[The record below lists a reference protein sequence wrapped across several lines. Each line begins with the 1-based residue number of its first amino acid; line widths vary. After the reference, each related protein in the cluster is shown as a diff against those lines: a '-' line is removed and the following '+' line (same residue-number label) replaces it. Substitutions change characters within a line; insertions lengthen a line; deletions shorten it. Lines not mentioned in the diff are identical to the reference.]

1 VTAQPSGSYGKTKC
15 IDDDDDDGDGDVL
28 DKEEKATD
36 CIIARQTYHIYRS
49 KEKGKLEGTAGGE
62 IIKQE
67 LVGGL
72 EDGLESFTALRC
84 NVSSTHNLNS
94 PIVHSTPVDTVLLLL
109 HTLDNIP
116 FLPGHAPRCPP
127 LIPFPSFPE
136 PLYLHVRMN
145 SGTTVTAA
153 F

>member
-1 VTAQPSGSYGKTKC
+1 VTAQPSGSYRKTKC
-15 IDDDDDDGDGDVL
+15 IDDDDDGDVL
-28 DKEEKATD
+28 DEEEKATD

-49 KEKGKLEGTAGGE
+49 KEKGKLEGPAGGE

-94 PIVHSTPVDTVLLLL
+94 PIMRSRRYRAAPTP
-109 HTLDNIP
+109 H
-116 FLPGHAPRCPP
+116 PR
-127 LIPFPSFPE
+127 
-136 PLYLHVRMN
+136 
-145 SGTTVTAA
+145 
-153 F
+153 